1 MITYACAFE
10 VINVN
15 PNALPAGALL
25 NVIVALPLN
34 VLLKLLAVD
43 ISIVAEPPVPKS
55 L

>member
-1 MITYACAFE
+1 MKACAFT

-15 PNALPAGALL
+15 PNALPVGALL

-34 VLLKLLAVD
+34 CLLKLFAVD
-43 ISIVAEPPVPKS
+43 KSIVAEPPVPKS